1 MSVKD
6 DIAVDMLIFR
16 PMAEAASRKAQKL
29 ANIVG
34 YVAYRSWSQ
43 ILRSFMSECMCLK
56 HICATL
62 LLLGGQYLRRSS
74 RVAILGTISFLVLQK
89 NFFIKV
95 DLGQGFLDTL

>member
-6 DIAVDMLIFR
+6 DIVMDMLIFR
-16 PMAEAASRKAQKL
+16 PMAEAALRNAKKL
-29 ANIVG
+29 ANIIG

-62 LLLGGQYLRRSS
+62 LLLDATVLS
-74 RVAILGTISFLVLQK
+74 RWVGNI
-89 NFFIKV
+89 
-95 DLGQGFLDTL
+95 